1 MVKNPDGTTRIIH
14 QNVQQPIVAI
24 PTQQAAPK
32 PASEQ
37 QKVQILRGA
46 DGKLSVRGL
55 QPHQQLI
62 QTADGKLHVVTNQA
76 GKNY

>member
-14 QNVQQPIVAI
+14 QNVQQPIVSI
-24 PTQQAAPK
+24 PTQQVAPK
-32 PASEQ
+32 PAEQ

-76 GKNY
+76 GMIY

>member
-14 QNVQQPIVAI
+14 QNVQQPIAAT
-24 PTQQAAPK
+24 PTQQVAPK
-32 PASEQ
+32 PAPEQ

-76 GKNY
+76 GMNY